1 MEYRTA
7 SKGQSVTQPE
17 NRIPLS
23 TDEEQ
28 WLLDLA
34 IQQTGQVQHFWEA
47 RRLPV
52 SVKTHA
58 MISKQLGKN
67 AQKLERLA
75 RSEDVAGHGLT
86 ALDFYWEAAKAYS
99 AAQHTILVTNAEKRF
114 LLGSAV
120 RCYDRVRQLSPNRIE
135 KLEIPW
141 EGGTLSGYLHLASS
155 EPAPLVFFLT
165 GIDMTKEVVPDPL
178 RNWAALRGMH
188 LFVFEGPGQGEANLR
203 GLRLGLDNYERA
215 ASAALDVLVDRPEI
229 DAARVG
235 LYAMSFGSYW
245 GARLAG
251 TDRRFAAVVLQ
262 WASLSD
268 MNFLFGGSASPR
280 YKQVLAYVT
289 GVGSEEELNEFID
302 RMDSSAFAPQIEAPT
317 LITVGEFDQRNRLDE
332 IYRFYDT
339 MTVER
344 ELWVFADQHHRLS
357 VKGSAGHQTADVDTH
372 LFGMDW
378 LQDRLH
384 GKPLAQS
391 SGVKYLEGIGP
402 NDPRVAERRQWFDA

>member
-1 MEYRTA
+1 
-7 SKGQSVTQPE
+7 VTQPE

-75 RSEDVAGHGLT
+75 RSEDGAGHGLT

-178 RNWAALRGMH
+178 RN
-188 LFVFEGPGQGEANLR
+188 
-203 GLRLGLDNYERA
+203 
-215 ASAALDVLVDRPEI
+215 
-229 DAARVG
+229 
-235 LYAMSFGSYW
+235 
-245 GARLAG
+245 
-251 TDRRFAAVVLQ
+251 
-262 WASLSD
+262 
-268 MNFLFGGSASPR
+268 
-280 YKQVLAYVT
+280 
-289 GVGSEEELNEFID
+289 
-302 RMDSSAFAPQIEAPT
+302 
-317 LITVGEFDQRNRLDE
+317 
-332 IYRFYDT
+332 
-339 MTVER
+339 
-344 ELWVFADQHHRLS
+344 
-357 VKGSAGHQTADVDTH
+357 
-372 LFGMDW
+372 
-378 LQDRLH
+378 
-384 GKPLAQS
+384 
-391 SGVKYLEGIGP
+391 
-402 NDPRVAERRQWFDA
+402 